1 METILLRYPRI
12 VAGEGPYASVAEAMG
27 RAARDVD
34 NVYRRYGEQVARW
47 LAPGREPAPR

>member
-1 METILLRYPRI
+1 METVLLRYPQI
-12 VAGEGPYASVAEAMG
+12 AAGEGPYASVAEALS

-47 LAPGREPAPR
+47 LAARQEPAPR